1 MSERID
7 TFEVGGTPVIQVRIP
22 SGSLRFAEG
31 ARGAVVVRMEGK
43 ESAIDRYRVQQTDDL
58 IQIEPEGGKY
68 LLNAGVRMT
77 IETGVPPE
85 VRVKVSSGDVSA
97 AVEIADLQIDSASGD
112 IRFDRVSGDVTARS
126 ASGDLKIGSI
136 SGFFKASLA
145 SGDVQVGVVE
155 GGADLKTASG
165 DVRIKI
171 AEGGIKAKSASGDV
185 SIDNLR
191 AGDFDAK
198 LLSGDVLIGLPSGRA
213 FDVSL
218 DAVSGKVSTEF
229 PVSRD
234 GDEGADE
241 RGVSVISIKTVS
253 GDIALRPAN

>member
-1 MSERID
+1 MSERIE
-7 TFEVGGTPVIQVRIP
+7 TFEVGGTPAIQVRIP

-31 ARGAVVVRMEGK
+31 AVGVVKIRMEGK
-43 ESAIDRYRVQQTDDL
+43 DADLDRYRIQQTDDL
-58 IQIEPEGGKY
+58 IQIEAEGGNF
-68 LLNAGVRMT
+68 LINAGVRMT

-85 VRVKVSSGDVSA
+85 VRVKVGSGDVSA
-97 AVEIADLQIDSASGD
+97 AIEIADLQIDSASGE
-112 IRFDRVSGDVTARS
+112 IRFDRVSGDVAARS

-136 SGFFKASLA
+136 DGFLKASLA
-145 SGDVQVGVVE
+145 SGDLQVGVAK

-165 DVRIKI
+165 DIRIKI

-185 SIDNLR
+185 IIEHLR
-191 AGDFDAK
+191 GGDFDAK
-198 LLSGDVLIGLPSGRA
+198 MLSGDVLVGLPAGRV

-229 PVSRD
+229 PVGP
-234 GDEGADE
+234 GDEDADE
-241 RGVSVISIKTVS
+241 GSVSVISIKTMS